1 MGFSMLR
8 VALAAGFP
16 AAVLAAVPALAE
28 DRAPSPV
35 DLSVAYTADA
45 AVLLA
50 GAGDRKLRVLDN
62 LDLIAGVDLDGL
74 VGWHGASAHVYVL
87 NNMGARPNDAAGT
100 LQGVNNIEVARPR
113 LRLYEAWIEQQFA
126 GDRASLRAGLYN
138 LNSEFYATESSDLLI
153 APGFGIG
160 TELAATGE
168 SGPSIFPMTALAAR
182 LEVKL
187 GKAGYVRSAVLGAKA
202 GSLDT
207 KGVADFT
214 FPRGVLFIAEGG
226 YDGRARLSIGAWSYS
241 EKVEDLLEVDA
252 AGNPL
257 HKHAQ
262 GAYVLA
268 EVPLGGGE
276 GGDRFKGFV
285 RAGVSDGHTSPFHGG
300 WQAGVHIAD
309 LFGKERGEAAL
320 GVSQAVLSHHYR
332 DLLIADKID
341 AAGEE
346 TQFEGTV
353 AYPVTEF
360 FTIQPDLQ
368 LVLAPGGDRA
378 KENVV
383 VGTLRLSVAF

>member
-1 MGFSMLR
+1 MLR
-8 VALAAGFP
+8 VALAAAFP

-28 DRAPSPV
+28 DSAPSPV

-50 GAGDRKLRVLDN
+50 GAGDRKLRALDN
-62 LDLIAGVDLDGL
+62 LDLIADVDLDRL
-74 VGWHGASAHVYVL
+74 IGWQGGTVHVYVL
-87 NNMGARPNDAAGT
+87 NNLGARPNDAAGT
-100 LQGVNNIEVARPR
+100 LQGVDNIEVSRPR
-113 LRLYEAWIEQQFA
+113 LRLYEAWIEQQFG
-126 GDRASLRAGLYN
+126 GDRASLRAGLYD

-153 APGFGIG
+153 APGFGVG
-160 TELAATGE
+160 TELSATGE
-168 SGPSIFPMTALAAR
+168 NGPSIFPMTSLAAR

-187 GKAGYVRSAVLGAKA
+187 GKAGYVRGAVVGAKA

-214 FPRGVLFIAEGG
+214 FPNGVLFIAEGG
-226 YDGRARLSIGAWSYS
+226 YAGRARLAIGAWSYS
-241 EKVEDLLEVDA
+241 EKVEDLREVDA

-257 HKHAQ
+257 RKRAQ

-285 RAGVSDGHTSPFHGG
+285 RAGISDGHTSPFRAG
-300 WQAGVHIAD
+300 WQVGVHMAD

-320 GVSQAVLSHHYR
+320 GISQALLTRHYR
-332 DLLIADKID
+332 DLLIADEID

-346 TQFEGTV
+346 TQFEATV
-353 AYPVTEF
+353 AYPVTKF

-368 LVLAPGGDRA
+368 LVLSPGGDRT

-383 VGTLRLSVAF
+383 VGTVRLSVEF